1 MKYVKLFE
9 NWLNES
15 DSVRYDAE
23 QFRIYQEN
31 DDADSEFASID
42 MIMHLLGKKY
52 NGTGPWIK
60 ESKLPNLTVEFIG
73 TDSNFKKGWKKS
85 MTIQGLLYNLCRPEW
100 KSVEL
105 VYTGNLVTDLQT
117 GGSYVVLKSSTNSA
131 ITTIDLP
138 STLQSGPG
146 RIFKIAKDWSSRNS
160 GKFEKLMD
168 LFNDFLLG
176 RGQWGGGQ
184 ETKKRHRKSSSGG
197 GGGAGRTSSPISM
210 LTGAQI

>member
-15 DSVRYDAE
+15 DSVTTNEEKLGR
-23 QFRIYQEN
+23 FEN
-31 DDADSEFASID
+31 SGYPFIE
-42 MIMHLLGKKY
+42 MIMHLQGKEYK
-52 NGTGPWIK
+52 GTGPWVLGK
-60 ESKLPNLTVEFIG
+60 RPLPNLTVEFVG

-138 STLQSGPG
+138 STLQSGPDVLLN
-146 RIFKIAKDWSSRNS
+146 IAKDWSSRNS
-160 GKFEKLMD
+160 GKFQKL
-168 LFNDFLLG
+168 NDMYANWLN
-176 RGQWGGGQ
+176 RGEGGEEEDGGGN
-184 ETKKRHRKSSSGG
+184 KSKNRGSSSGD
-197 GGGAGRTSSPISM
+197 GGGAGRTSSTIGL